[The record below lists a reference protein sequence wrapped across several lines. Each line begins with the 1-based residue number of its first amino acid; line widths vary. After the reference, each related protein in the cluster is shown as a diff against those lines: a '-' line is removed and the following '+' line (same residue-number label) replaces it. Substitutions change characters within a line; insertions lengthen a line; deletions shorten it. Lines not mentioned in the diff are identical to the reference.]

1 MVELLMNSFPDNL
14 PSQTDHSPSSKSD
27 SDPIDELLNFVLSLD
42 PSLDNLPLKDE
53 TLVNNS
59 QASSKTSDFVEL
71 ELTQQ
76 ETENKVQPESDNS
89 SNIRYFD
96 LNVEVQ
102 SKPQPEI
109 TLPETIDSKAFRRKS
124 FKPKK
129 RSLSETDQF
138 KVSSIPQPKNEAV
151 ATPASPEDLVELVN
165 TLIPLIVE
173 LLRSN
178 ISYSEES
185 IIQSVAPVIDQL
197 IEKRSLED
205 SEKMATAIAKILP
218 HAITTEINLSPK
230 AIAKAIAPEIA
241 LSIKE
246 QILLDE
252 NAISQALGSEMGK
265 AMKTQI
271 ELERDAMVDALY
283 PVIGNTISKY
293 MVEVVKDINRKVE
306 NTLSTEGI
314 KRKIRA
320 KIQGVSEAELI
331 FQESVKYHVQAIF
344 LIDKA
349 SGLVIQEVQPP
360 GEQHLDS
367 DMVAGMLTAIRSFA
381 NDCIASGSE
390 LDTIDYGDWQIPIEV
405 AGYCYLAVVLKGEP
419 SKQFRTKIRQILGKI
434 VLNYGDAIEKYQGD
448 VTTVP
453 QAIRPLMEELITLE
467 DNQSSK
473 SSSSPI
479 LLWLL
484 AIALTL
490 IFVPWGIFKYR
501 SRVARNVE
509 QITANQLDAAPE
521 LSVYR
526 IEPKVHRGKLTVS
539 GRVPSEYLREQA
551 AKVTQEIAQQKKLQL
566 DNQIL
571 TVDVPVNPDLI
582 QGEIQRLTNL
592 FNQQPGTIIKT
603 HYQPKTLTID
613 GFVLNKSDLQTI
625 NQAFQK
631 TPGIKQIIVNV
642 ANKLPF
648 ADQRIYFDYGLSKL
662 NYANNSSTI
671 EVVKQFLNQY
681 PQLHLKLISHSDG
694 LGSIEINQELGK
706 KRCQNVLTALVAEG
720 IEPSRLVM
728 SCSKQLLN
736 QNHHHQSTWLNRYVS
751 FEPFIPTSQHK

>member
-1 MVELLMNSFPDNL
+1 MNSFPDNL
-14 PSQTDHSPSSKSD
+14 PSQTDHSPSSKSN
-27 SDPIDELLNFVLSLD
+27 SDPIDELLDFVLSLD

-59 QASSKTSDFVEL
+59 QASSKTSNFVEL

-76 ETENKVQPESDNS
+76 ETENKVQPELDNN

-102 SKPQPEI
+102 SKPRPEI
-109 TLPETIDSKAFRRKS
+109 TLPENIDSKAFRSKS

-129 RSLSETDQF
+129 RSLLETDQF
-138 KVSSIPQPKNEAV
+138 KVSSIPQPENEAV
-151 ATPASPEDLVELVN
+151 IPPASPEDLVELVN

-178 ISYSEES
+178 INYSEES

-265 AMKTQI
+265 AMKNQI

-293 MVEVVKDINRKVE
+293 MVEVVKEINRKVE

-331 FQESVKYHVQAIF
+331 FQESIRYHVQAIF

-360 GEQHLDS
+360 EEQHLDS

-467 DNQSSK
+467 DNQSSN

-490 IFVPWGIFKYR
+490 IVVPWGIVKYR
-501 SRVARNVE
+501 GRVARNVE

-526 IEPKVHRGKLTVS
+526 IESKVHRGKLTLS
-539 GRVPSEYLREQA
+539 GRVPSEYLRDQA
-551 AKVTQEIAQQKKLQL
+551 AKVTQDIAQQRELQL

-571 TVDVPVNPDLI
+571 TVDVPVNPTLI
-582 QGEIQRLTNL
+582 KGEVQRLTNL
-592 FNQQPGTIIKT
+592 FNRQQPGTIIKT

-613 GFVLNKSDLQTI
+613 GFVLNESDLQTI
-625 NQAFQK
+625 NQTFQK
-631 TPGIKQIIVNV
+631 IPGIKQIIVNV
-642 ANKLPF
+642 AQELPF
-648 ADQRIYFDYGLSKL
+648 ADQRIYFDYGSSKL
-662 NYANNSSTI
+662 NYADNSSTI
-671 EVVKQFLNQY
+671 EVVKQLLNQY

-694 LGSIEINQELGK
+694 LGSIEINQKLGQ

-720 IEPSRLVM
+720 IEPSRLIM

-736 QNHHHQSTWLNRYVS
+736 QDKNHQSTWLNRYVS
-751 FEPFIPTSQHK
+751 FEPFIPKNQHK